1 MKIFTTP
8 YPITLYLKPITNK
21 PSQRTMSAQMITD
34 FINAVNAEF
43 LKGKKLDELTAL
55 WKRISTVPKCPALVK
70 AGAREG
76 QPCGKSCVK
85 DQEFCLCHMPREPRD
100 VREPRATCTVVLKSG
115 KRQGEPCNKPCAQGT
130 SCASHSKTSVPA
142 NEPSSATV
150 SAPVA
155 ASSVSS
161 VSCNF
166 VFTKGPRKG
175 KPCGANSVQHTTK
188 CKNHALLEPVRP
200 QPPQEQKDDKEEKEP
215 LAVATAAVAAVIP
228 ALSIIIPEP
237 EPELEQEQVRTNEPK
252 SPDYP
257 PPPHII
263 EQNNRLI
270 AAQQQKDA
278 QAKKAAQDQEKKEK
292 QEKSKKNAK

>member
-1 MKIFTTP
+1 
-8 YPITLYLKPITNK
+8 
-21 PSQRTMSAQMITD
+21 MSAQMITD

-43 LKGKKLDELTAL
+43 LKGKKLDELTAM

-85 DQEFCLCHMPREPRD
+85 DQEFCLCHIPREPRD

-115 KRQGEPCNKPCAQGT
+115 KRQGESCNKPCAQGT

-142 NEPSSATV
+142 SQPSSDTV
-150 SAPVA
+150 VAAPSAPVA
-155 ASSVSS
+155 ASSVSVSS

-175 KPCGANSVQHTTK
+175 KPCGANCVEHTMK

-200 QPPQEQKDDKEEKEP
+200 QATQPPQEQKDKEEKEP
-215 LAVATAAVAAVIP
+215 VAVAAVAAVIP
-228 ALSIIIPEP
+228 ALSIIIPVPQLEQ
-237 EPELEQEQVRTNEPK
+237 EQEQVRTNEPK

-278 QAKKAAQDQEKKEK
+278 QAKKAAQEQEKKEKQEK